1 MKRTKHNLSSYKL
14 LTCRMG
20 ELVPSNLVEV
30 LPGDSMRL
38 QSSALIRVS
47 PLVAPVMHPVTV
59 RLHHW
64 FVPARLVW
72 SGFEQF
78 ITGGPDGLGG
88 SAGAYPTINSGAGF
102 AAGALADY
110 MGITP
115 GIANLVVNA
124 MPIRAFNLIY
134 NKNYRDQDLTT
145 ARSQD
150 DVTLPNI
157 AWEKDYF
164 TTARPWAQ
172 KGPDVTLPLG
182 TKATIKPNLTDL
194 LTGAQPAGARMRT
207 VAAGASPLNNQALIF
222 DTSGNINNSTAGGVA
237 PAQPMYFSNL
247 YADLSTATAVNVRDV
262 RLAFAL
268 QRYQEARARYGS
280 EYVDYLRYLG
290 IRPSDARLQRP
301 EYLGGGKQT
310 ISFSEVLQT
319 GPDSEGEGVASIK
332 GHGIVALRSR
342 GSTFFAEEHGF
353 VITLLSVRPKTM
365 YAQALPRMWSRRTK
379 EDYFQKELEQ
389 VGQQIVY
396 RREIYAEA
404 DAAGAGGDAVF
415 GYQDRYDDYRFKES
429 SIAGEFRSTLNY
441 WHMGRIFGAAPA
453 LNSAFVVSDPTLRVY
468 AEQTTDTL
476 WCMVNNQVVARR
488 QVGPGGQSSIY

>member
-1 MKRTKHNLSSYKL
+1 MKRTKHNLSNYKL

-20 ELVPSNLVEV
+20 ELVPANVVEV

-47 PLVAPVMHPVTV
+47 PLNAPIMHPVTV

-72 SGFEQF
+72 TGFEDF
-78 ITGGPDGLGG
+78 ITGGADGEGG
-88 SAGAYPTINSGAGF
+88 AAGAYPTINAGGGGF
-102 AAGALADY
+102 TAGTLADY
-110 MGITP
+110 MGIPP
-115 GIANLVVNA
+115 GVASLVVSALPFRCYNLV
-124 MPIRAFNLIY
+124 Y

-145 ARSQD
+145 VVTQD
-150 DVTLPNI
+150 STALQNI
-157 AWEKDYF
+157 AWEKDYL

-182 TKATIKPNLTDL
+182 
-194 LTGAQPAGARMRT
+194 
-207 VAAGASPLNNQALIF
+207 ASAPVIG
-222 DTSGNINNSTAGGVA
+222 TTAGVPTFTANGAGSARALQQTNAVGSVSWA
-237 PAQPMYFSNL
+237 ANPTATGTAKWSVTGL
-247 YADLSTATAVNVRDV
+247 EADLSSATAVNVNDV

-290 IRPSDARLQRP
+290 IKPSDARLQRP

-310 ISFSEVLQT
+310 LSFSEVLQT
-319 GPDSEGEGVASIK
+319 GVDSADDGVGTLR
-332 GHGIVALRSR
+332 GHGIASLRSR
-342 GSTFFAEEHGF
+342 GANSFFEEHGF
-353 VITLLSVRPKTM
+353 VLTLLSVRPKTI
-365 YAQALPRMWSRRTK
+365 YANALSRMWSRRTK

-396 RREIYAEA
+396 RREVYAEA
-404 DAAGAGGDAVF
+404 DAAGAGGDTEF
-415 GYQDRYDDYRFKES
+415 GFQDRYDDYRYQES
-429 SIAGEFRSTLNY
+429 NVAAEFRTTLNY
-441 WHMGRIFGAAPA
+441 WHMGRIFSSAPA
-453 LNSAFVVSDPTLRVY
+453 LNSAFVVSDPTLRVH

-476 WCMVNNQVVARR
+476 WCMVNNNVVARR
-488 QVGPGGQSSIY
+488 MVGPGGQSRIF

>member
-20 ELVPSNLVEV
+20 ELVPTNLVEV

-47 PLVAPVMHPVTV
+47 PLLAPVMHPVTV

-72 SGFEQF
+72 SGFEDF
-78 ITGGPDGLGG
+78 ITGGPDGEGG
-88 SAGAYPTINSGAGF
+88 ASGAYPTIDAGAGF
-102 AAGALADY
+102 TAGTLPDY
-110 MGITP
+110 MGIP
-115 GIANLVVNA
+115 PSVASLVVSA
-124 MPIRAFNLIY
+124 LPFRAYNLIF

-145 ARSQD
+145 IVSQD
-150 DVTLPNI
+150 SLTLQNI

-164 TTARPWAQ
+164 TSSRPWPQ

-182 TKATIKPNLTDL
+182 GLAQVQRTTNAPTWRTFQS
-194 LTGAQPAGARMRT
+194 GAESHPGAGAL
-207 VAAGASPLNNQALIF
+207 AGAVTTGEISQAGTLVSF
-222 DTSGNINNSTAGGVA
+222 DPQGGLV
-237 PAQPMYFSNL
+237 
-247 YADLSTATAVNVRDV
+247 ADLSFATATNVNDV

-290 IRPSDARLQRP
+290 IRPSDSRLQRP

-310 ISFSEVLQT
+310 ISFSEILQT
-319 GPDSEGEGVASIK
+319 GVDSADEGVGTLR
-332 GHGIVALRSR
+332 GHGIVSLRSR
-342 GSTFFAEEHGF
+342 GANAFFEEHGF
-353 VITLLSVRPKTM
+353 VMTLMSVRPKTM
-365 YAQALPRMWSRRTK
+365 YGNSVNRLWSRRTK
-379 EDYFQKELEQ
+379 EDYYQRELEK

-396 RREIYAEA
+396 RREVYAEA
-404 DAAGAGGDAVF
+404 DPGGATEF
-415 GYQDRYDDYRFKES
+415 GWQDRYDDYRFVES
-429 SIAGEFRSTLNY
+429 QVAGEFRSTLNY
-441 WHMGRIFGAAPA
+441 WHMARLFGAAPA
-453 LNSAFVVSDPTLRVY
+453 LNSAFVVSDPTLRIH

-488 QVGPGGQSSIY
+488 MVGPGGQSHIF

>member
-20 ELVPSNLVEV
+20 ELIPANLIEV

-38 QSSALIRVS
+38 QSSALLRVS
-47 PLVAPVMHPVTV
+47 PLVAPVMHPCTV

-102 AAGALADY
+102 TAGQLVDY
-110 MGITP
+110 MGVTP
-115 GIANLVVNA
+115 AVANLVINA
-124 MPIRAFNLIY
+124 MPVRAFNLIY
-134 NKNYRDQDLTT
+134 NKFYRDQDLTT
-145 ARSQD
+145 VRAQD

-172 KGPDVTLPLG
+172 KGPAITLPLG
-182 TKATIKPNLTDL
+182 TKAPI
-194 LTGAQPAGARMRT
+194 TGISMDTQIYSTGPISGFATGGINTAYAKYHNTATAGADGATLFEEDPTR
-207 VAAGASPLNNQALIF
+207 AGYP
-222 DTSGNINNSTAGGVA
+222 NI
-237 PAQPMYFSNL
+237 
-247 YADLSTATAVNVRDV
+247 YADLTNATAVNVRDV

-290 IRPSDARLQRP
+290 IKPSDARLQRP
-301 EYLGGGKQT
+301 EYLGGGKQQ

-319 GPDSEGEGVASIK
+319 GPDANDTGVADLR

-404 DAAGAGGDAVF
+404 DAAGAGGDTQW
-415 GYQDRYDDYRFKES
+415 GWQDRYDEYRFKES
-429 SIAGEFRSTLNY
+429 SIAAEFRTTLNY
-441 WHMGRIFGAAPA
+441 WHMGRIFPSPPA

>member
-1 MKRTKHNLSSYKL
+1 
-14 LTCRMG
+14 MG
-20 ELVPSNLVEV
+20 ELVPANLTEV

-47 PLVAPVMHPVTV
+47 PLVAPVMHPCQV

-64 FVPARLVW
+64 FVPARLTW

-102 AAGALADY
+102 TAGALMDY
-110 MGITP
+110 LGVTP
-115 GIANLVVNA
+115 AVANLVVNA
-124 MPIRAFNLIY
+124 MPVRAFNMIY
-134 NKNYRDQDLTT
+134 NKFYRDEDLTT
-145 ARSQD
+145 ARAQD

-157 AWEKDYF
+157 AWEKDYL
-164 TTARPWAQ
+164 TTARPWPQ
-172 KGPDVTLPLG
+172 KGPNITLPLG
-182 TKATIKPNLTDL
+182 TSATVRTA
-194 LTGAQPAGARMRT
+194 TGSLVSTGTNEPMRWRQS
-207 VAAGASPLNNQALIF
+207 ANNALPG
-222 DTSGNINNSTAGGVA
+222 TSQIQFVEGGTGNQSINATAGGGVQQQLY
-237 PAQPMYFSNL
+237 PANL

-319 GPDSEGEGVASIK
+319 GPDANDTGVADLR

-353 VITLLSVRPKTM
+353 VLTLLSVRPKTM

-389 VGQQIVY
+389 VGQQVIY
-396 RREIYAEA
+396 RREVYAEA
-404 DAAGAGGDAVF
+404 DAAGAGGDTQW
-415 GYQDRYDDYRFKES
+415 GWQDRYDDYRFKES
-429 SIAGEFRSTLNY
+429 SIAAEFRTTLNY
-441 WHMGRIFGAAPA
+441 WHMGRIFPSPPA

-476 WCMVNNQVVARR
+476 WCMVNNQVIARR
-488 QVGPGGQSSIY
+488 MVGPGGQSSIY